1 MKIKQYVCTLL
12 LGMGALSLVSACNHT
27 DKSAANG
34 IAQNATTVTE
44 EAPRATA
51 QKNASKTDTVVIKGM
66 AFHPAKL
73 TIHKGDKVVW
83 VNEGIVEHDVS
94 TDIDRTWT
102 SGTIEKGKSYETNPD
117 KSFKYICSIHPTM
130 KGEIVVED

>member
-1 MKIKQYVCTLL
+1 MRIKQYVCTLL
-12 LGMGALSLVSACNHT
+12 LGMGALSLVTACNHT
-27 DKSAANG
+27 DKAAANEIVKNAATG
-34 IAQNATTVTE
+34 TEQAERTIAQENAV
-44 EAPRATA
+44 
-51 QKNASKTDTVVIKGM
+51 KTDTIVIKGM